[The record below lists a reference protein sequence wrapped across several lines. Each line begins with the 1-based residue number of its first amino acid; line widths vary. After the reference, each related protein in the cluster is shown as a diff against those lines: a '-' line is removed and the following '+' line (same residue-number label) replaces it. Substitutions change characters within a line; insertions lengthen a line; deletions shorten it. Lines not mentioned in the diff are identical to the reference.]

1 MAQTITEKLNKIYAT
16 KLQIKSALG
25 TSSDVFEDYPSY
37 IRDLT
42 YGGAVSYTYLDERL
56 SYYVE
61 TTDLESM
68 GYITDS
74 ALSGYATESYVAN
87 YVYTYAP
94 SPDLSAYVTKTEL
107 NNAGYLT
114 SIPSDYA
121 TYAAIEAMGY
131 ITINDVPVIDTSS
144 YVTYTYLESKE
155 YLTEIPNTYAT
166 YAAIEGMG
174 YVTSNDLPVIN
185 ENIIPKENNTYTL
198 GDASYLYKEVYS
210 SKYWIGDNHNFYKKT
225 ASQINLNLNNSDRYV
240 FHINNFSPANDNTRD
255 LGTSDLKWRSTYTQN
270 IYITN
275 VTYLPVNTYWWNGT
289 SYLWL
294 GSLFS

>member
-1 MAQTITEKLNKIYAT
+1 MSQTIQEKLDKIYDT
-16 KLQIKSALG
+16 KLQIKTALG
-25 TSSDVFEDYPSY
+25 TSSDVFEDYPAY

-42 YGGAVSYTYLDERL
+42 YGGAVSYSYLDERL

-107 NNAGYLT
+107 NNAGYIS

-121 TYAAIEAMGY
+121 TYTAIEAMGY
-131 ITINDVPVIDTSS
+131 ITINDVPVI
-144 YVTYTYLESKE
+144 
-155 YLTEIPNTYAT
+155 
-166 YAAIEGMG
+166 
-174 YVTSNDLPVIN
+174 N
-185 ENIIPKENNTYTL
+185 ENIIPKENSTYTL
-198 GDASYLYKEVYS
+198 GDSSHRYFAAYVSNIFNPIWFSDTTYVARQIDNVPSYLYIGSNRPWKIWERGQEINVTS
-210 SKYWIGDNHNFYKKT
+210 STGNKWFRFTGYNSGTLYNVLSINENSTT
-225 ASQINLNLNNSDRYV
+225 ANSV
-240 FHINNFSPANDNTRD
+240 VTVHSP
-255 LGTSDLKWRSTYTQN
+255 LSVQN
-270 IYITN
+270 SADFQSGLTTTNAYISSE
-275 VTYLPVNTYWWNGT
+275 TYLPVNTYWWDGT
-289 SYLWL
+289 SYHWL